1 MARAKAAREAL
12 PPAPSAGTLSQVLAN
27 VEFRALW
34 ATEALSVAGDQLAK
48 VALAIMVYTRT
59 QSAFWAALVYA
70 MTFLPALAGG
80 LGLSQLADRCP
91 RRTLLV
97 SGALIQATFVGLMAL
112 PGMPLAVLCGLVF
125 AVQLVAAPAN
135 AAQQAI
141 TRETFDSDM
150 LYLRS
155 QDLRGI
161 TTNTMMLVG
170 LGGGGL
176 LVTLIGTSWA
186 LVADATTFVVAAAI
200 LRRWVRQRTSAGG
213 AADRWFDGV
222 RHVFGDRRLR
232 VLLALSW
239 LVGLAV
245 VPEGLAAPIADELGA
260 PDQSVGWLLAADPLG
275 FLIGAFLL
283 SRYAC
288 PATRQ
293 RLVFGLSMCSV
304 QGLGKV
310 VSQQVS
316 SSLTGRSGSQA

>member
-1 MARAKAAREAL
+1 M

-112 PGMPLAVLCGLVF
+112 PGMPLAALCGLVF

-155 QDLRGI
+155 QDLR
-161 TTNTMMLVG
+161 
-170 LGGGGL
+170 
-176 LVTLIGTSWA
+176 
-186 LVADATTFVVAAAI
+186 
-200 LRRWVRQRTSAGG
+200 
-213 AADRWFDGV
+213 
-222 RHVFGDRRLR
+222 
-232 VLLALSW
+232 
-239 LVGLAV
+239 
-245 VPEGLAAPIADELGA
+245 
-260 PDQSVGWLLAADPLG
+260 
-275 FLIGAFLL
+275 
-283 SRYAC
+283 
-288 PATRQ
+288 
-293 RLVFGLSMCSV
+293 
-304 QGLGKV
+304 
-310 VSQQVS
+310 
-316 SSLTGRSGSQA
+316 